1 MNITEIEKTETE
13 EKQNTCTEA
22 YSEPS
27 QTSKKEHFE
36 KIANGLKSCLKRS
49 IYTFGWILKAL
60 LMHM

>member
-22 YSEPS
+22 YSELS
-27 QTSKKEHFE
+27 QTSQKEHFE

-49 IYTFGWILKAL
+49 I
-60 LMHM
+60 